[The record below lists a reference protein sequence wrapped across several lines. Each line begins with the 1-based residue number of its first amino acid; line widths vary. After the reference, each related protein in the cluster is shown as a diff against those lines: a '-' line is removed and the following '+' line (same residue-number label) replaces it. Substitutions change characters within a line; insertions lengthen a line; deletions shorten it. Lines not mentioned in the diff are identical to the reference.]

1 MDLAHRHSVEAEFAA
16 RMEVQLLAITVR
28 NNNFTSSSRSEVRQ
42 AQRTSNILHVILQT
56 PSSIIGF
63 SYQHSS

>member
-1 MDLAHRHSVEAEFAA
+1 MELAHRHSVEAEFAA

-28 NNNFTSSSRSEVRQ
+28 NNNFTSSRSEIRQ